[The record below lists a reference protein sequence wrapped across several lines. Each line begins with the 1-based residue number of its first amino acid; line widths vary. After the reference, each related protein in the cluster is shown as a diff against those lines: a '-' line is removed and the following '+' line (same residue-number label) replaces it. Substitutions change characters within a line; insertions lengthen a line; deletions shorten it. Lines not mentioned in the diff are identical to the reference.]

1 MQALTVLK
9 KALAAWLLDF
19 SVNSAF
25 YLPVGLSILLL
36 FVPTLAIL
44 GIGAWFHAVDA
55 FPGSEILLPWAIGFS
70 ALVVLVGAIMTFC
83 SIKFSA
89 VPGSLL
95 YRLTHVDRR
104 RR

>member
-1 MQALTVLK
+1 MRVLTVLR
-9 KALAAWLLDF
+9 KACSAWILDF

-44 GIGAWFHAVDA
+44 VIGAWLHAVDA

-70 ALVVLVGAIMTFC
+70 ALTVLVGAIMTFC

-104 RR
+104 HR